1 MPKMYSHF
9 DLTLLIILILVQ
21 FLQSL
26 EVQLIDNKSFELTG
40 TYLANTDVPSNIT
53 AQKNLRGIKV
63 NQADVKTGAIEASN
77 KRRLV

>member
-53 AQKNLRGIKV
+53 VQKNLRGIKV
-63 NQADVKTGAIEASN
+63 NQADVETGAIEASN

>member
-53 AQKNLRGIKV
+53 VQKNLRGIKV